1 MLKNAIKKIVE
12 KKDLSALEAAE
23 AMNAIMSGACEPS
36 QVGAFLLGLRMKG
49 ETSDEI
55 EGCAYSMLENAVKFD
70 VSFEEDNGMLLIDTC
85 GTGGDEANTFNIST
99 VAAII
104 ASAAGVKVAKHGNRA
119 VSSLSGSADILQELG
134 VHIGAETDDAKEC
147 LKETGM
153 TFLFAQ
159 KYHPAMKHAAKIR
172 GELGTRTI
180 FNLLGPLIN
189 PAPIKGQV
197 LGVYDGRLTHVIA
210 EVLLR
215 MGRER
220 ALVVHGMDGLDEIT
234 TTGETL
240 VTEVRDGQL
249 FDYTIHPSDFG
260 VAVSNKEDITGGSAA
275 ENAVILEAVLK
286 GKKGPQRDI
295 VLLNTAAALYVG
307 KAVNSLQEGVL
318 LAAELID
325 TGKAYEQLRKI
336 VNFGKRSAVH
346 DIR

>member
-1 MLKNAIKKIVE
+1 MLKNAIKKIAE

-23 AMNAIMSGACEPS
+23 AMKQTMSGACEPS

-49 ETSDEI
+49 ETPDEI
-55 EGCAYSMLENAVKFD
+55 EGSAYSLLENAVAFD
-70 VSFEEDNGMLLIDTC
+70 VPSEDNGMLLIDTC

-99 VAAII
+99 AAAII

-134 VHIGAETDDAKEC
+134 VHISAEMDDAKEC

-159 KYHPAMKHAAKIR
+159 KYHPAMKNAAKVR

-197 LGVYDGRLTHVIA
+197 LGVYDGRLTHTIA

-220 ALVVHGMDGLDEIT
+220 ALVVHGTDGLDEIT
-234 TTGETL
+234 TTGATL

-260 VAVSNKEDITGGSAA
+260 VAVSNKADIKGGSAA
-275 ENAVILEAVLK
+275 ENAVILEEVLK

-325 TGKAYEQLRKI
+325 TGRAYEQLKKI
-336 VNFGKRSAVH
+336 VNFGKRSAVN

>member
-1 MLKNAIKKIVE
+1 MLKYAIKKIVE

-23 AMNAIMSGACEPS
+23 AMNLIMSGECEPS
-36 QVGAFLLGLRMKG
+36 QVGAFLVGLRMKG
-49 ETSDEI
+49 ESSDEI
-55 EGCAYSMLENAVKFD
+55 EGSAASLLENAV
-70 VSFEEDNGMLLIDTC
+70 SFEVPFEEGGRTLLIDTC

-99 VAAII
+99 AAAII
-104 ASAAGVKVAKHGNRA
+104 TSAAGVKVAKHGNRA
-119 VSSLSGSADILQELG
+119 VSSRSGSADILQELG
-134 VHIGAETDDAKEC
+134 VHISAEAEDAKAC
-147 LKETGM
+147 LKDTGM

-159 KYHPAMKHAAKIR
+159 KYHPAMKNAAKIR

-197 LGVYDGRLTHVIA
+197 LGVYDGQLTHVIA

-220 ALVVHGMDGLDEIT
+220 ALVVHGTDGLDEIT
-234 TTGETL
+234 TTGATL
-240 VTEVRDGQL
+240 VTEVRDGKL

-260 VAVSNKEDITGGSAA
+260 IAVSSKEDITGGNAA
-275 ENAVILEAVLK
+275 ENAVILEEVLK

-307 KAVNSLQEGVL
+307 KAVDSLMEGVL

-325 TGKAYEQLRKI
+325 TGKAYEQLKKI

-346 DIR
+346 DFR